1 MYIFCVFDQ
10 VNVTLIQKNAQ
21 IMLLRPP
28 NRRKAISRESTDE
41 QAMDEFSGEWSICF
55 RNI

>member
-28 NRRKAISRESTDE
+28 NRRKAISRESADE
-41 QAMDEFSGEWSICF
+41 QAMDEFSRE
-55 RNI
+55 